1 MILLVFQSTYAPLF
15 YKSAQVSLHK
25 ISTTREA
32 QPKKETNKQTQQQL
46 RISSRFKSSM
56 PHKKRLGD
64 EFGKSQHYSRST
76 VNVAGFYP
84 DHVFTMPACGAQ
96 KTNV

>member
-1 MILLVFQSTYAPLF
+1 
-15 YKSAQVSLHK
+15 
-25 ISTTREA
+25 
-32 QPKKETNKQTQQQL
+32 
-46 RISSRFKSSM
+46 M